1 MRWRVSTSVR
11 VRSAAFFLSPFVN
24 AKLLSLC
31 KTTQHIKLAAQT
43 SKPVSANNH
52 ATPRK
57 RPMKGTRSA
66 TPKSASLLFNN
77 CAANGKM
84 VAYTAYSTAVVVPE
98 SAVLTGASV
107 TSQAIE
113 YNEPDGNRSAIRG
126 YHYAKELLR
135 CLAAA
140 LQLYTPDAQRLLHVV
155 TAAETTG
162 TRSTHV
168 HSSPFKMVLLSG
180 N

>member
-1 MRWRVSTSVR
+1 
-11 VRSAAFFLSPFVN
+11 
-24 AKLLSLC
+24 
-31 KTTQHIKLAAQT
+31 
-43 SKPVSANNH
+43 
-52 ATPRK
+52 
-57 RPMKGTRSA
+57 MKGTRSA

-107 TSQAIE
+107 TSQAIQI
-113 YNEPDGNRSAIRG
+113 NEPDGAQIQQIRWVSLAAG
-126 YHYAKELLR
+126 ELLVIASQR
-135 CLAAA
+135 S